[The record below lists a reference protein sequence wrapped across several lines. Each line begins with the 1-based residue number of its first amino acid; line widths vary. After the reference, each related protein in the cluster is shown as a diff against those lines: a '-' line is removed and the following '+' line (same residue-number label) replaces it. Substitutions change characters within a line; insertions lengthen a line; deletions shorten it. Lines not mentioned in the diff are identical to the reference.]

1 MKTNILK
8 HTGWLASYAQ
18 TFQDQLISSGFV
30 QHFPAG
36 SVIFEVGGPPGGC
49 YAALTGQIAITIAP
63 NESGPNIAHL
73 ARPGHWYGEGAF
85 FTGGARRVGVQAV
98 SDCDVF
104 HLPLPAMQK
113 LCAEDAEWT
122 RRFACCLMK
131 NLDLALHA
139 IDDLLITDP
148 RRRIAATLVRCLG
161 DEPAGTIIIS
171 QTELGRLS
179 NTSRKVVNRTL
190 AEFEEEGWLSRKYGE
205 IAASSVQS
213 LRHFAQSE

>member
-1 MKTNILK
+1 MRTDILK
-8 HTGWLASYAQ
+8 KTGWLASYAEPL
-18 TFQDQLISSGFV
+18 QDHLLAKGHV
-30 QHFPAG
+30 QHVPAG

-49 YAALTGQIAITIAP
+49 YAALSGQIAVTIAP

-73 ARPGHWYGEGAF
+73 ARPGHWYGEGAY
-85 FTGGARRVGVQAV
+85 FTGGARRVGVHAV
-98 SDCDVF
+98 SDCEVF

-113 LCAEDAEWT
+113 LSAEDPEWT

-161 DEPAGTIIIS
+161 DEPAGTIKVS

-190 AEFEEEGWLSRKYGE
+190 AEFEKQDWLSRHYGE
-205 IAASSVQS
+205 IAVSSVKS
-213 LRHFAQSE
+213 LRHFAQNE